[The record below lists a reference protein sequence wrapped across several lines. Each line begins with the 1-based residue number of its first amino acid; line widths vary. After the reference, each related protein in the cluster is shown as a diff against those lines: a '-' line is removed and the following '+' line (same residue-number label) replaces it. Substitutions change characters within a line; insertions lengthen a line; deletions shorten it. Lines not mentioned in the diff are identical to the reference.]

1 MTSPRSSIFGVAAL
15 SFIVLCADALA
26 AATGDPLPDVDVSLE
41 RKPGG
46 LIKQVKTD
54 LQGNFSFGV
63 VPEGD
68 YVITAKPNGSPPLR
82 QVGANANPA
91 APGSTA
97 KSFFESRSNTVRT
110 GGTNPLRFQVIV
122 NGANTRSAMGTMQ
135 SDGVQHMQVNVS
147 GGHIR
152 GRITAE

>member
-1 MTSPRSSIFGVAAL
+1 MTSPRSPIFGVVAL
-15 SFIVLCADALA
+15 SFIMLSVAAL

-54 LQGNFSFGV
+54 PQGNFSFGV
-63 VPEGD
+63 VPEGN
-68 YVITAKPNGSPPLR
+68 YVITAKPSGSPAPR

-97 KSFFESRSNTVRT
+97 KSFFESRSNTVRS

-122 NGANTRSAMGTMQ
+122 NGANTRSAMGAMH
-135 SDGVQHMQVNVS
+135 SDGVQHMQVNMS
-147 GGHIR
+147 GGQIR
-152 GRITAE
+152 GRITAK